1 MKPKVA
7 RRKEMIE
14 LGPEINQEQPITAG
28 NRTTPKLGLLKIL
41 IKSGTPGKNTS
52 ERKRESKN

>member
-14 LGPEINQEQPITAG
+14 LGAGINQEQPVTAG
-28 NRTTPKLGLLKIL
+28 NRATP
-41 IKSGTPGKNTS
+41 S
-52 ERKRESKN
+52 EVY

>member
-1 MKPKVA
+1 
-7 RRKEMIE
+7 MIE

-41 IKSGTPGKNTS
+41 IKSWTPGKNNS
-52 ERKRESKN
+52 ERKRESKNW